1 MRWTVDALAAG
12 SRRALVALLWLAPFA
27 VLGLGLQA
35 VLGGSWLAYG
45 GLLLAGLGVG
55 ARFERA
61 RTAGRT
67 RLPPRLRDVVAAA
80 RGARALGVRPE
91 DETRNQKYLM

>member
-45 GLLLAGLGVG
+45 GLLLAGLALG

-80 RGARALGVRPE
+80 RGGRALGLRQE